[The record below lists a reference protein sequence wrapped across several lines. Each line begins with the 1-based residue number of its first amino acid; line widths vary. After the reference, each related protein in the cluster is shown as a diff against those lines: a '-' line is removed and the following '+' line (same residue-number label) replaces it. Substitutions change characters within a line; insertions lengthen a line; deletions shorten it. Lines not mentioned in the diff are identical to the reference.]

1 MLESFFN
8 SRKHLLDPME
18 RISEVLFG
26 LIMVLTVTC
35 SFSVATADRRQ
46 VHDMLHAAIGCNLAW
61 GVIDAVF
68 YLLSRFGEQG
78 RGILAL
84 HALRQAADL
93 GEARIVLADFL
104 PPLLAAVLSPTEF
117 DLMRQRL
124 NRLPEP
130 PARPKLTKKDWLAAG
145 GVFSLVFLSIFPVVI
160 PFLFATNAMVALR
173 ISNAIAI
180 LLLFTTGY
188 ALGRYAGRRPWLT
201 GLTMV
206 ILGCALVAI
215 TIGLGG

>member
-8 SRKHLLDPME
+8 SRKHLLDPIE
-18 RISEVLFG
+18 RIAEVLFG

-68 YLLSRFGEQG
+68 YLLCRFGEQG

-84 HALRQAADL
+84 QALRQAADL
-93 GEARIVLADFL
+93 DEARIILSAFL
-104 PPLLAAVLSPTEF
+104 PPLLGAVLTPTEF

-124 NRLPEP
+124 NQIPEP

-145 GVFSLVFLSIFPVVI
+145 GVFLLVFLSTFPVVI
-160 PFLFATNAMVALR
+160 PFLFATNAKLALR
-173 ISNAIAI
+173 VSNAIAI
-180 LLLFTTGY
+180 LLLFITGY